1 MASATGRWLGL
12 GVKIIDYNWKHSMD
26 RNSNLHLN
34 KTGDKI
40 QSVWDALQLKDVEN
54 FKVEQKE
61 QAIAE
66 VKNKQKIWE

>member
-1 MASATGRWLGL
+1 
-12 GVKIIDYNWKHSMD
+12 MD

-66 VKNKQKIWE
+66 VKNKQKI